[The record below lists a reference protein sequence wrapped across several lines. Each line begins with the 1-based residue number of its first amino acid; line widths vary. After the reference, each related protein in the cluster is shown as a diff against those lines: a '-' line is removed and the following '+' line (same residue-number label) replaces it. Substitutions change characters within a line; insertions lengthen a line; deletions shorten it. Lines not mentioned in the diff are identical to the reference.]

1 MTVVCCSN
9 QDHDHSSSSSSPL
22 MMMKFNGS
30 CRKNKTRAGI
40 PCVDMSF
47 KVLNRWKLSET
58 IVKACEEFGF
68 FKLRN
73 HGVPKH
79 LASRLDRESIDFFE
93 KPAREKQRAG
103 PPDPFGYGCKN
114 IGFNGDKGELEYLL
128 LEANPVSINQ
138 RSTLISDRPQQ
149 FRLVRSTT

>member
-1 MTVVCCSN
+1 MTVVCCCSH
-9 QDHDHSSSSSSPL
+9 QDHHSPPPSPL
-22 MMMKFNGS
+22 VMKFNGS
-30 CRKNKTRAGI
+30 CRKKKTRAGI
-40 PCVDMSF
+40 PCVDMSL

-73 HGVPKH
+73 HGVPTH
-79 LASRLDRESIDFFE
+79 LASRLEKESIDFFE

-128 LEANPVSINQ
+128 LEANPLSINQ

-149 FRLVRSTT
+149 FRLLLLSSS